1 MSGSSP
7 NSRLPYTDQTS
18 RVRAQF
24 RLTFLELMDMGWRA
38 AGCRIWGLGEAE
50 PQNQTNQ
57 KRPRLFDPFKSPNR
71 ALKEN
76 YHSMRTQMNK
86 NPELARSGPCDK
98 IFPEPLILAHTF
110 AHTQAVV
117 PSRLYKHTV
126 AINKTC
132 LRGVHVHIYIRVYIY
147 IHIYIYNFYMQSH
160 SYARTDMCMYV

>member
-1 MSGSSP
+1 MS
-7 NSRLPYTDQTS
+7 RRCLAAHQTLDCHTQTKQ
-18 RVRAQF
+18 AAF
-24 RLTFLELMDMGWRA
+24 ELNFDLHFWSLWIWGGGLRD
-38 AGCRIWGLGEAE
+38 AGIWGLGEAE

-132 LRGVHVHIYIRVYIY
+132 LRGVHVHIYIRVYIIY
-147 IHIYIYNFYMQSH
+147 IHI
-160 SYARTDMCMYV
+160 